1 MSSNVEGVDMDSSAD
16 IPQSPDR
23 NGDGP
28 MDRAEEFIQLFN
40 HVAQFLLRLVNLP
53 VDTPFKTVVKK
64 ASDNNASVREN
75 AVNLEQFARLRN
87 AIVHDENYPRHIV
100 AMPSPEALSKFKRVV
115 HEVIEPTPLIPTFA
129 RQVRCFSPSDTL
141 SAALGF
147 MREHDFSQVVVKGV
161 DGKLGMVTVEGIAW
175 RLADGISGTL
185 PPADAA
191 AIGEIV
197 ALEPPGAFRVMDA
210 RKNIFDAVDAFRN
223 SIRRDSTRLSA
234 ILITENGDLGEE
246 PIGFITPSDLVLN
259 ARLPQ

>member
-1 MSSNVEGVDMDSSAD
+1 MSSEVEGGDMAGSASV
-16 IPQSPDR
+16 PKSPDR
-23 NGDGP
+23 GEDGP

-40 HVAQFLLRLVNLP
+40 KVAHFLSQLVIPQNFAKFWTL
-53 VDTPFKTVVKK
+53 VD
-64 ASDNNASVREN
+64 SASVNSAAVRAN
-75 AVNLEQFARLRN
+75 AGDLKQFANLRN
-87 AIVHDENYPRHIV
+87 AILHDAEYPAHIV
-100 AMPSPEALSKFKRVV
+100 ATPSIEALSKFRKVV
-115 HEVIEPTPLIPTFA
+115 RDVIEPPRLIPTFA
-129 RQVRCFSPSDTL
+129 RHVRCFSPSDTL

-161 DGKLGMVTVEGIAW
+161 DGKLGMITVEGIAW

-234 ILITENGDLGEE
+234 ILITENGDLEEE